1 MRGCRL
7 PRRPGAAGACAASRR
22 PLQPPASQSWARAT
36 AERRPP
42 LPRTAAVERYVF
54 LLMSSSC
61 VSAHRLALGWSEA
74 LCSGDS
80 PFVEVTVMTD

>member
-54 LLMSSSC
+54 LLCHRVSQLTGLLWDGWGIVQWQSSC
-61 VSAHRLALGWSEA
+61 V
-74 LCSGDS
+74 
-80 PFVEVTVMTD
+80 EVLWE

>member
-42 LPRTAAVERYVF
+42 LPRTAAVERYVS
-54 LLMSSSC
+54 LLCHRVSQLTGLLWDGLGIVQWQSSC
-61 VSAHRLALGWSEA
+61 V
-74 LCSGDS
+74 
-80 PFVEVTVMTD
+80 EVLWE